1 MLSRPEDQ
9 QSLKNQVITR
19 ESTSETTTLKAA
31 ISRHIEKERVSF
43 HIPGHKGR
51 IRFDLSERFLSYD
64 LTELPGLD
72 DLSNPSGVLADLE
85 RRTAKI
91 WGVHSSILS
100 VSGATGAL
108 IATMI
113 MLARRGSHVLVP
125 RNCHRSIVNALV
137 LTGLEPIWYEPV
149 WEEAWGVWGPV
160 TGNIIASAL
169 KASRQENLAG
179 VVVVSPSYVGA
190 ISELKKIASVCHE
203 NGLPLLVDEADGAH
217 CLLPE
222 TAELSALNC
231 GADLVVH
238 SLHKTIGALT
248 QTGVAHISKGGAA
261 SFSFTPEELRTT
273 LNLVQSSSPS
283 YIFLSSIDER
293 ISALESGECAAEL
306 RELERLGQILRRH
319 VKQLKHISV
328 YEPIFG
334 ALNSG
339 VMLGCPNIDALDEL
353 LMQQGIYSEII
364 VRPGLLL
371 LLGIG
376 SNENDVNFLLQAL
389 KEFDKSLTPNPGNAA
404 GSPPSNRPEPI
415 EQVLSPRQAFYMPSR
430 VVSVAE
436 AIGEIAVEC
445 VAPCPPGWPVTI
457 PGQKIKASQLR
468 GLNLPSVRVVV
479 QPS

>member
-1 MLSRPEDQ
+1 
-9 QSLKNQVITR
+9 
-19 ESTSETTTLKAA
+19 
-31 ISRHIEKERVSF
+31 
-43 HIPGHKGR
+43 
-51 IRFDLSERFLSYD
+51 
-64 LTELPGLD
+64 
-72 DLSNPSGVLADLE
+72 
-85 RRTAKI
+85 
-91 WGVHSSILS
+91 
-100 VSGATGAL
+100 
-108 IATMI
+108 MI